1 MNNYTSI
8 KPATKEKKSATKNSI
23 MRVFLVAV
31 AILLQCYF
39 LYLVLVQIEKNY
51 ECTDAFTAGEPVGR
65 NVIAITTANAQSSMI
80 TGMVVG

>member
-31 AILLQCYF
+31 AILLLCYF
-39 LYLVLVQIEKNY
+39 LDLVLVQI
-51 ECTDAFTAGEPVGR
+51 
-65 NVIAITTANAQSSMI
+65 
-80 TGMVVG
+80 